1 MGRNAQQAGAPGGT
15 GDTPS
20 AAGSTAEHQGGV
32 TLDQLLARLPAGL
45 ELVHDGGNGSGVLRW
60 VEPSELEDPTP
71 YLLDGEFLLTAG
83 LPFVAGAGGT
93 ADRGAGGH
101 AASEG
106 AEDGAMGAADA
117 VPAGA
122 AGDGAMSAAGD
133 AAAVDA
139 YVRRLVKAGVVA
151 LGFGLEPYFSSVP
164 ETVVAACVR
173 HNLTL
178 LQVPSTIPFAAI
190 GLEFSRLLES
200 DNAKLFRHL
209 ADTNRQ
215 LMRAV
220 LSARPEHEL
229 LAALAQRVPVWAMLI
244 GADGR
249 VRARAGSGVE
259 VAALQPLLGRLLRG
273 SGPRVEMDSLDRPG
287 SGLVFGHPLR
297 SARDANLGA
306 LVLGTDAPLTPAQN
320 SVVSS
325 AVGLLELLVRQRTSG
340 SLAPSQLATSLLLHP
355 DSLSAGGARHIN
367 GLRDLLAQST
377 SSTRSAQLRVVQGVR
392 AAQHIGA
399 QGAGIQDT
407 GHEGAGAQVA
417 GAVQGI
423 RPDKAAGRAGESPVR
438 ELLQWRRLFDTK
450 LAELTDYG
458 FAAITRLRVDDA
470 LLAEVE
476 KLGWRLVIGDP
487 SELTDLSSAYQR
499 VTALRQRV
507 QTTGKS
513 ARVGEVTWTVAGLLG
528 QEAGT
533 MLAGRLLE
541 PVLSQDSERRTAQ
554 LSVLKAWLGEN
565 GNWDATAKAL
575 GLHRNSV
582 RRQINAVAELLDT
595 DLNQAQVRAELWIA
609 LQYVDE
615 LQAGA

>member
-1 MGRNAQQAGAPGGT
+1 MSPEAGTRTAP
-15 GDTPS
+15 
-20 AAGSTAEHQGGV
+20 AARAAAERLSVV
-32 TLDQLLARLPAGL
+32 TLEQFLAKLPP
-45 ELVHDGGNGSGVLRW
+45 ELTVLHDGGNGPGLLRW

-83 LPFVAGAGGT
+83 LPFV
-93 ADRGAGGH
+93 
-101 AASEG
+101 
-106 AEDGAMGAADA
+106 
-117 VPAGA
+117 
-122 AGDGAMSAAGD
+122 GDAGD
-133 AAAVDA
+133 AARVDA
-139 YVRRLVKAGVVA
+139 YVGRLVKARVGA
-151 LGFGLEPYFSSVP
+151 LGFGLEPYFSAVP
-164 ETVVAACVR
+164 DTVVDACVR

-178 LQVPSTIPFAAI
+178 VRVPSTVPFAAI
-190 GLEFSRLLES
+190 GLEFSQLLES
-200 DNAKLFRHL
+200 ENAKVFRHL

-229 LAALAQRVPVWAMLI
+229 LAALVQRVPVWAMLV

-249 VRARAGSGVE
+249 VRARAGSGVD
-259 VAALQPLLGRLLRG
+259 AATLQPLLDRLLGG
-273 SGPRVEMDSLDRPG
+273 SGPRVEMDTFNVPG
-287 SGLVFGHPLR
+287 SALVFGHPLR
-297 SARDANLGA
+297 STRDANLGA

-355 DSLSAGGARHIN
+355 DSLASGGARHIN

-377 SSTRSAQLRVVQGVR
+377 SSTRSGPLRVVQGNRV
-392 AAQHIGA
+392 G
-399 QGAGIQDT
+399 
-407 GHEGAGAQVA
+407 
-417 GAVQGI
+417 
-423 RPDKAAGRAGESPVR
+423 PAAGRTAESPVR

-450 LAELTDYG
+450 LVELTDYG
-458 FAAITRLRVDDA
+458 FAAITRLKVDDA

-476 KLGWRLVIGDP
+476 KLGWRLVIGDAT
-487 SELTDLSSAYQR
+487 ELTDLSSAYQR

-507 QTTGKS
+507 QSTGKS

-541 PVLSQDSERRTAQ
+541 PLLSQDSERRTAH
-554 LSVLKAWLGEN
+554 LSVLRAWLGEN
-565 GNWDATAKAL
+565 GNWDATAKTL

-582 RRQINAVAELLDT
+582 RRQVNAVAELLDT

-615 LQAGA
+615 LPAGPD

>member
-1 MGRNAQQAGAPGGT
+1 MSPDPESRTAPAAGAAAERL
-15 GDTPS
+15 S
-20 AAGSTAEHQGGV
+20 AV
-32 TLDQLLARLPAGL
+32 TLGQFLAKLPS
-45 ELVHDGGNGSGVLRW
+45 ELTILHDGGNGEGLLRW

-83 LPFVAGAGGT
+83 LPFV
-93 ADRGAGGH
+93 
-101 AASEG
+101 
-106 AEDGAMGAADA
+106 
-117 VPAGA
+117 
-122 AGDGAMSAAGD
+122 GDAGD
-133 AAAVDA
+133 AARVDA
-139 YVRRLVKAGVVA
+139 YVGRLVKAGVGA
-151 LGFGLEPYFSSVP
+151 LGFGLEPYFSAVP
-164 ETVVAACVR
+164 DTVVEACVR

-178 LQVPSTIPFAAI
+178 VKVPSTVPFAAI
-190 GLEFSRLLES
+190 GLEFSQLLES
-200 DNAKLFRHL
+200 DNVKVFRQL

-229 LAALAQRVPVWAMLI
+229 LAALVQRVPVWAMLV

-259 VAALQPLLGRLLRG
+259 AAALQPLLDRLLAG
-273 SGPRVEMDSLDRPG
+273 SGPRVEMDSFDVPG
-287 SGLVFGHPLR
+287 SALVFGHPLR
-297 SARDANLGA
+297 STRDANLGA
-306 LVLGTDAPLTPAQN
+306 LVLGTDSPLTPAQN

-377 SSTRSAQLRVVQGVR
+377 SSTRSGPLRVVQGIKVEQGTR
-392 AAQHIGA
+392 AG
-399 QGAGIQDT
+399 QG
-407 GHEGAGAQVA
+407 
-417 GAVQGI
+417 
-423 RPDKAAGRAGESPVR
+423 AGRAGESPVR

-450 LAELTDYG
+450 LVELTDYG
-458 FAAITRLRVDDA
+458 FAAITRLRVDEA

-476 KLGWRLVIGDP
+476 RLGWRLVIGDP

-507 QTTGKS
+507 RTTGRS

-533 MLAGRLLE
+533 MLAARLLE
-541 PVLSQDSERRTAQ
+541 PVLSPDGERRTAS
-554 LSVLKAWLGEN
+554 LSVLRAWLGEN

-615 LQAGA
+615 LQAGS